1 MLFLA
6 SLRWNERW
14 NQLLVMFYNKTA
26 LEIFK
31 NFTGKKCLPQSLF
44 VCGSPALST
53 DLQMLSCELFKFFE
67 NTR

>member
-31 NFTGKKCLPQSLF
+31 NFTG
-44 VCGSPALST
+44 
-53 DLQMLSCELFKFFE
+53 
-67 NTR
+67 N